1 MNLSPGGQPPGDKFM
16 YFNRRAEVWGKIK
29 KWLETGSIDDDP
41 EMERDLTG
49 PRFDTDNPKSVIQ
62 LERKEDM
69 RDRGVDSPDCGDML
83 AMTFAANPI
92 AETRD
97 EKTRR
102 EQAQIKDPME
112 LHFAKL
118 RETER
123 RKAERQPKQ
132 YWDD

>member
-1 MNLSPGGQPPGDKFM
+1 MMKGWLAYGQ
-16 YFNRRAEVWGKIK
+16 
-29 KWLETGSIDDDP
+29 IDDDP

-69 RDRGVDSPDCGDML
+69 RDRGVDSPDCGDFL
-83 AMTFAANPI
+83 AMTFAANPM

-97 EKTRR
+97 EKVVK
-102 EQAQIKDPME
+102 EQAAITDPMA

-118 RETER
+118 AETQRRER
-123 RKAERQPKQ
+123 AKQPKQ
-132 YWDD
+132 YWE